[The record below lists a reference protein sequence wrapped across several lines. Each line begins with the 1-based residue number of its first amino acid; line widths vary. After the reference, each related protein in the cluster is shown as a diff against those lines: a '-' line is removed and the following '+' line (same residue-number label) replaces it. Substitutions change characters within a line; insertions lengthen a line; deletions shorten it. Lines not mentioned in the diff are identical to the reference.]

1 MRLVVI
7 NLFLFFVLGLTT
19 SFSTSIENFNNNSEL
34 AYQSKSALQKDSNSH
49 DFFFDI
55 DLICCAEDETSDT
68 YKKSLIT
75 EKAVFEY
82 FSFTKKYF
90 YVAKLINC
98 NYFNNLIIKYPSLL
112 IFFKVFRL

>member
-19 SFSTSIENFNNNSEL
+19 SFTTSIENFNNNPEL
-34 AYQSKSALQKDSNSH
+34 TYQSESVFHKDANSH
-49 DFFFDI
+49 DLFLDI
-55 DLICCAEDETSDT
+55 DLIFCADDETSESD
-68 YKKSLIT
+68 KKTLIT
-75 EKAVFEY
+75 GKSDFET
-82 FSFTKKYF
+82 FSFAKKYF
-90 YVAKLINC
+90 YFARLNKC